1 MNETLVNLIYL
12 AAGVLLGM
20 VIGWLLHTNRN
31 LRLAKDSG
39 VYDNLTRDIKDS
51 TERVENLEDKL
62 GGLVEAG
69 RDVEAIIS
77 KYSAGS
83 AENKDVE

>member
-39 VYDNLTRDIKDS
+39 VCDNITRDIKDS

-69 RDVEAIIS
+69 RDVETILR
-77 KYSAGS
+77 KYSES
-83 AENKDVE
+83 TSESKDVE

>member
-1 MNETLVNLIYL
+1 MNETTVHLIYH
-12 AAGVLLGM
+12 AVGIVLGII
-20 VIGWLLHTNRN
+20 IGWLLHTNRN

-39 VYDNLTRDIKDS
+39 VCDNITRDIKDS